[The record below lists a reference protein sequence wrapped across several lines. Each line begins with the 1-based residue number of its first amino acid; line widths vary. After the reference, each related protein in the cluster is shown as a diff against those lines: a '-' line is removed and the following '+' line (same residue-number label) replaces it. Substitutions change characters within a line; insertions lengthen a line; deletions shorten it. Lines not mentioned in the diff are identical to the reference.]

1 MTIPTA
7 APSAASARSS
17 TEVSLKQLKQR
28 FLARLSAL
36 GIPEWELIVAPMR
49 KPRKGVVG
57 YYSHMSQFRSK
68 PRVVVNVADIQDCY
82 ISRGVVEEEILL
94 TIAHEYGHLIAEAL
108 AHVNGGRWDCG
119 HFTVP
124 DWKVEFN
131 GDEEEFAE
139 DFARF
144 CITYDA
150 HHEAFWDQFVPV
162 YGADVRRIFQVTETT
177 R

>member
-1 MTIPTA
+1 MTTPTA
-7 APSAASARSS
+7 APAAASTRDN
-17 TEVSLKQLKQR
+17 TEISLKQLKQR
-28 FLARLSAL
+28 FLARLCAL

-57 YYSHMSQFRSK
+57 YYSNMSQFRSR
-68 PRVVVNVADIQDCY
+68 PRVVVNVVDIQDRY

-94 TIAHEYGHLIAEAL
+94 TIAHEYGHIIAEAI
-108 AHVNGGRWDCG
+108 AHVNRGQWDTG

-124 DWKVEFN
+124 DWKVEFA

-150 HHEAFWDQFVPV
+150 HHEEFWDRFIPL

-177 R
+177 Q